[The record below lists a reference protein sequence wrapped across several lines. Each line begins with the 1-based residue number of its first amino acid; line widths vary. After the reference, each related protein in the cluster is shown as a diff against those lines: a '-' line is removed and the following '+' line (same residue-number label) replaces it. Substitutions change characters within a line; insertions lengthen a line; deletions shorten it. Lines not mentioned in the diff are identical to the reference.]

1 MVSLIKSELIF
12 FCQWHQVELQF
23 HSYAC
28 EYSVFPATFI
38 SSNLL
43 LKDQVAQL
51 VKNPPVMQK
60 TLFNSWVGKIHWR
73 KFRLPT
79 PLFLGFPGD
88 SAGKKSSCSGRPGFD
103 PWVGNIPWRREQ
115 LPTQVFQPREFH
127 GQKSLADYSRW
138 HHKESDIT
146 KQLSF
151 SYFEVKVWKLFPWD
165 QENDKDVYSYHSY
178 STKYWIA

>member
-1 MVSLIKSELIF
+1 MFVACILVAMTINLIRPMLICFLPMVFSRNFMVSLIKSELIF

-103 PWVGNIPWRREQ
+103 PWVGNIPWRREYP
-115 LPTQVFQPREFH
+115 LEKWT
-127 GQKSLADYSRW
+127 A
-138 HHKESDIT
+138 T
-146 KQLSF
+146 
-151 SYFEVKVWKLFPWD
+151 
-165 QENDKDVYSYHSY
+165 HS
-178 STKYWIA
+178 SISA